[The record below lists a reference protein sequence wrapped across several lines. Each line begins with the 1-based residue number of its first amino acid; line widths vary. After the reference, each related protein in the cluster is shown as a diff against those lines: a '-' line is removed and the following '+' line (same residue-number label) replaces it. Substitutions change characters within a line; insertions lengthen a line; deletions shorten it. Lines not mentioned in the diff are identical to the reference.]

1 MIPERDHSHY
11 NQKKGG
17 FKMAYDN
24 SLPAGGR
31 ANFLTPD
38 RATESEGVAV
48 DFITVDFISDVSA
61 EITHPDASAATAA
74 LHLAQEAIQNQ
85 GVNILGTGN
94 LSNSDT
100 EQTFMVRRD
109 SLDTISSTTTIA
121 AIQAAIRALNAGDP
135 DKVTAVISSATAA
148 DRDMSDTA
156 L

>member
-1 MIPERDHSHY
+1 
-11 NQKKGG
+11 
-17 FKMAYDN
+17 MAYDN
-24 SLPAGGR
+24 TLPAGGP

-48 DFITVDFISDVSA
+48 DFITVDYINDVSA
-61 EITHPDASAATAA
+61 EITNPRASAATGA
-74 LHLAQEAIQNQ
+74 LHMAQEAIQNQ

-94 LSNSDT
+94 LGNSDT

-109 SLDTISSTTTIA
+109 ALDTISSTTTIA
-121 AIQAAIRALNAGDP
+121 AIQAAIRALNALTP
-135 DKVTAVISSATAA
+135 DKVTATISSATAA